1 MSIIESSPPG
11 ERTQVA
17 PRARRRTVTLFG
29 ISLAYF
35 MVLLDTTV
43 LSVAEPDLAASL
55 HTSTAGLQWAT
66 TGYTVVFAA
75 LLPSSGAVAD
85 RHGVHRVFRAGVAV
99 FGVGSLMC
107 ALAPALGILV
117 GLRAVLGVAAAACVP
132 ASMAMITRLYPD
144 AAERTRAV
152 ATWAATSGAAMAA
165 GPIAGGALVGLA
177 GWRAVFLVN
186 VPIAALVLVLTAG
199 RAVRCPRGHR
209 RIDWAAQAAGC
220 VALALGTDALIAA
233 GGRSWPH
240 AAGSGA
246 AAVLA
251 GAVFVLAERRSPAP
265 VVNRVLLRA
274 EGVGAGLAVG
284 AAVNFTLSGGLFV
297 LPLLLQQE
305 YRLSPIATGLAFLPL
320 TLPFAL
326 NPPITGRIVL
336 RFGPRPPILAGMTL
350 MTAGCLVLFCAVR
363 WDAGYVLPAFG
374 LLLTG
379 LGVSSALPAL
389 VTAIMGAA
397 PDGTA
402 GAVGGLLN
410 ATRQSGATLGVAAMG
425 ATISLG
431 TGSTYAFLLAAV
443 VCAASAAWFARGSA
457 TTQAR
462 PDDGRQ

>member
-1 MSIIESSPPG
+1 VRRMTTLEPSPLG
-11 ERTQVA
+11 ERAQVA
-17 PRARRRTVTLFG
+17 PRTRRRTATLFG

-35 MVLLDTTV
+35 MVLLDMTV

-55 HTSTAGLQWAT
+55 HTSTSGLQWAT

-75 LLPSSGAVAD
+75 LLLSSGAVSD
-85 RHGVHRVFRAGVAV
+85 RHGAHRVFRAGVIV
-99 FGVGSLMC
+99 FGVGSLLC

-117 GLRAVLGVAAAACVP
+117 ALRAVLGVAAAACVP

-165 GPIAGGALVGLA
+165 GPIVGGALVGLA

-186 VPIAALVLVLTAG
+186 VPIAASVLVLTAG
-199 RAVRCPRGHR
+199 RAVRCPRGDR
-209 RIDWAAQAAGC
+209 RIDWAAQATGC
-220 VALALGTDALIAA
+220 VVLALTTDTLIAA
-233 GGRSWPH
+233 GARSWAH

-246 AAVLA
+246 ATVLA
-251 GAVFVLAERRSPAP
+251 GAVFLRVERRSPAP
-265 VVNRVLLRA
+265 VVNRMLLRA
-274 EGVGAGLAVG
+274 GGVGAGLAVG

-305 YRLSPIATGLAFLPL
+305 HRLSPIATGLAFLPL

-326 NPPITGRIVL
+326 NPPITGRIVVRL
-336 RFGPRPPILAGMTL
+336 GARPPILAGMAL
-350 MTAGCLVLFCAVR
+350 MTAGCLVLGGAVR
-363 WDAGYVLPAFG
+363 SDAGYG
-374 LLLTG
+374 LSALGLVLTG
-379 LGVSSALPAL
+379 LGVSFALPAL

-402 GAVGGLLN
+402 GAVSGLLN

-425 ATISLG
+425 ASVGLG
-431 TGSTYAFLLAAV
+431 AGAGAGSTYAFLLAAL
-443 VCAASAAWFARGSA
+443 VCAASGAWFAASG
-457 TTQAR
+457 
-462 PDDGRQ
+462 